1 MSFRWLKV
9 FYDPERVGED
19 LAERPN
25 FWPLAL
31 TVTAITLALIL
42 LMGTKIQA
50 LQLYQLEKQAPHL
63 SPEQLEQAKRAIAS
77 FGKLASLLNALSPWI
92 IWLVVA
98 LLIKLYALGA
108 RLEAPFLVVALL
120 IKLYALGARL
130 EAPFG
135 VCFALAVYGYMPIWL
150 GSILTYLFIRMAAG
164 GSPREFQPQPGP
176 VCQA

>member
-108 RLEAPFLVVALL
+108 RLEAPFS
-120 IKLYALGARL
+120 
-130 EAPFG
+130 

>member
-108 RLEAPFLVVALL
+108 RLEAPF
-120 IKLYALGARL
+120 
-130 EAPFG
+130 G